1 MKKVAANVWPV
12 EARRPD
18 TQYRDLLEHV
28 VRYGEQTPTQMEV
41 DAITV
46 MGPPP
51 LRYRFE
57 NGFPLL
63 TERNLNP
70 PTSEKLPVTIW
81 QQALGEVFAFING
94 ATTCA
99 ELEKFGCHWWKNFAT
114 EKKCAKRGLATGNLG
129 PGSYGGAFAHFPT
142 KDGGEMNQ
150 WEVVIDQ
157 AKMNPLLR
165 TLLVTDWIPQ
175 YIPRGGKYEQKVVVV
190 PCHGTAVH
198 LRILNGEL
206 TLLMLQRSADLVIGV
221 PSNIAQYAA
230 LAMAI
235 GQVLG
240 IPVKEYVH
248 CFSDAHIYANHLD
261 IVKKLLER
269 EPRVFPTILMESN
282 KANLFDFRRED
293 FEIEGYN
300 PHPGFKNIPVA
311 V

>member
-1 MKKVAANVWPV
+1 M
-12 EARRPD
+12 
-18 TQYRDLLEHV
+18 
-28 VRYGEQTPTQMEV
+28 GV

-46 MGPPP
+46 MGPPS
-51 LRYRFE
+51 LRYHFE

-63 TERNLNP
+63 PDRNLNP
-70 PTSEKLPVTIW
+70 AISDKLPVTIW
-81 QQALGEVFAFING
+81 QQALGEIFAFVNG

-99 ELEKFGCHWWKNFAT
+99 ELEKFGCYWWKNFAT
-114 EKKCAKRGLATGNLG
+114 AEKCAKRGLTTGDLG

-142 KDGGEMNQ
+142 KGGEMNQ

-190 PCHGTAVH
+190 PCHGTATH
-198 LRILNGEL
+198 LRIINGKL
-206 TLLMLQRSADLVIGV
+206 TLLMMQRSADLVIGV

-235 GQVLG
+235 SQVLG
-240 IPVKEYVH
+240 IPVQEYVH
-248 CFSDAHIYANHLD
+248 CFSDAHIYVDHLD

-269 EPRVFPTILMESN
+269 EARVFPTMLMEDS
-282 KANLFDFRRED
+282 KFNLFDFRRED
-293 FEIEGYN
+293 FEIQDYN